1 MWNLQKNLKSM
12 NYEEDKRVEGGS
24 MVKNKISK
32 TILIILLFSLL
43 LCNCSSLFTT
53 PINKILENPRDY
65 TGKTVTVSGEVTR
78 VFSLIIIKYFVMRDS
93 TGEVTIVTE
102 KPLPK
107 IGTKMKVKGTVQEA
121 FAIGDQQL
129 IVIFEK

>member
-1 MWNLQKNLKSM
+1 M

-53 PINKILENPRDY
+53 PINKILEDPRNY

-78 VFSLIIIKYFVMRDS
+78 VFSLFIVKYFVIERQHRGDYYCDRK
-93 TGEVTIVTE
+93 TPAKDRYENEGERNCE
-102 KPLPK
+102 
-107 IGTKMKVKGTVQEA
+107 GS
-121 FAIGDQQL
+121 F
-129 IVIFEK
+129 FNR

>member
-1 MWNLQKNLKSM
+1 MSNLQKNLKST

-53 PINKILENPRDY
+53 PINKILEDPRNY

-78 VFSLIIIKYFVMRDS
+78 VFSLVFVKYFVVKDK
-93 TGEVTIVTE
+93 TGEITIVTG
-102 KPLPK
+102 KTPA
-107 IGTKMKVKGTVQEA
+107 KGRYEDEGEWNCEGS
-121 FAIGDQQL
+121 F
-129 IVIFEK
+129 FNR

>member
-1 MWNLQKNLKSM
+1 MT
-12 NYEEDKRVEGGS
+12 
-24 MVKNKISK
+24 KNKSPRMLL
-32 TILIILLFSLL
+32 LIIFVTLF
-43 LCNCSSLFTT
+43 LCSCDSLFTT
-53 PINKILENPRDY
+53 PIRKILENPRNY

-107 IGTKMKVKGTVQEA
+107 IGTKMKVKGTVEEA

>member
-1 MWNLQKNLKSM
+1 M

-32 TILIILLFSLL
+32 TILMILLFSLL
-43 LCNCSSLFTT
+43 LCNCNSLFTT

-65 TGKTVTVSGEVTR
+65 AGKTVTVSGEVTR
-78 VFSLIIIKYFVMRDS
+78 VFSLFIIKYFVMRDS

-107 IGTKMKVKGTVQEA
+107 IGTKMKVKGTVKEA
-121 FAIGDQQL
+121 FSIGDQQL
-129 IVIFEK
+129 IIIFEKNKT

>member
-1 MWNLQKNLKSM
+1 MI
-12 NYEEDKRVEGGS
+12 
-24 MVKNKISK
+24 KNKIPRMLL
-32 TILIILLFSLL
+32 LIIFVTLF
-43 LCNCSSLFTT
+43 LCSCDSLFTT
-53 PINKILENPRDY
+53 PIRKILENPRNY
-65 TGKTVTVSGEVTR
+65 AGKTVTVSGEVTR

-107 IGTKMKVKGTVQEA
+107 IGPKMKVKGTVQEA